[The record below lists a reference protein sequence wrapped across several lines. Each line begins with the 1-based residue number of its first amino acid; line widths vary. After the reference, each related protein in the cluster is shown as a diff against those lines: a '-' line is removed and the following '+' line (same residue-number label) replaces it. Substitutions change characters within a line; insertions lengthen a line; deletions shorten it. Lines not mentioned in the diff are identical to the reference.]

1 VGRVK
6 GASTSDG
13 DRDRHTPSGALT
25 DKRRRY
31 IPPMDPEKT
40 PSEREDEREA
50 RRSGEV
56 HLRIPG
62 LRQLF
67 DPMDPSPVTGKDLH
81 PRVEEYIV
89 SWGREI
95 PGKLDLALVIHV
107 DDPVADADARAAAS
121 GTHAFFEERAR
132 VNQRALRRL
141 FRVGRISLLIALV
154 VLVLAIVAGE
164 LLQAAESPVIRAV
177 GGTLEIGGW
186 VAMWRPLET
195 FLYDWWP
202 LRADI
207 RLLRRLARMD
217 VRVVCDREL

>member
-1 VGRVK
+1 
-6 GASTSDG
+6 
-13 DRDRHTPSGALT
+13 
-25 DKRRRY
+25 
-31 IPPMDPEKT
+31 MDPERT
-40 PSEREDEREA
+40 PSHPVEERDA
-50 RRSGEV
+50 LRSGEI
-56 HLRIPG
+56 HLRISD

-95 PGKLDLALVIHV
+95 PGKTELALVIHV
-107 DDPVADADARAAAS
+107 DEPVSDLDARAAAS
-121 GTHAFFEERAR
+121 GIHAFFEERVQVKR
-132 VNQRALRRL
+132 RALRQL

-154 VLVLAIVAGE
+154 VLSLSIAAGE
-164 LLQAAESPVIRAV
+164 LLQASRSPFVRAI

-202 LRADI
+202 VRADV
-207 RLLRRLARMD
+207 RLLQRLARMD
-217 VRVVCDREL
+217 VRVLCDRAPREA